1 MSIESEEEYSFYLE
15 APEMEQQVSYV
26 ASASAMSVNDSE
38 DWESV
43 SPLTPPIRGGE
54 TVIKYGPHKGM
65 MYSQVLQKHPEYL

>member
-1 MSIESEEEYSFYLE
+1 MNDAGEHGTSTELTSPMSIESEKEEYSFYLE

-43 SPLTPPIRGGE
+43 SQETPTIRGG
-54 TVIKYGPHKGM
+54 
-65 MYSQVLQKHPEYL
+65 